1 MWARVDDQHVWR
13 AVLTKLTTPAEAA
26 AHSCAKG
33 ALGKGVVRRRPVAGR
48 SDHPTLTR
56 IAGRAFKPTR
66 GMCLGEG
73 RHRFVAREDAM
84 QPHMG
89 VWGDVLASSQPRPL

>member
-1 MWARVDDQHVWR
+1 M
-13 AVLTKLTTPAEAA
+13 LTKLTTPAEAA

-33 ALGKGVVRRRPVAGR
+33 VLGKGVVRRRHVAGL
-48 SDHPTLTR
+48 SDPPPSTR

-73 RHRFVAREDAM
+73 RHRFAAREDAS
-84 QPHMG
+84 QPHRGM
-89 VWGDVLASSQPRPL
+89 WGDVPASSQLHPL